1 MKQYRDD
8 DDDRKDT
15 SHFMIRITCFQI
27 YIGNQ
32 GIAANAN
39 IKQIVE
45 VITEPEKQ
53 NKFLNFFREAHQ
65 KGQKVRVIFF
75 WNDTYTINSRFW
87 FSQIQKENATI

>member
-1 MKQYRDD
+1 M
-8 DDDRKDT
+8 T
-15 SHFMIRITCFQI
+15 SFQI

-65 KGQKVRVIFF
+65 KGQKVRVPIP
-75 WNDTYTINSRFW
+75 Y
-87 FSQIQKENATI
+87 

>member
-1 MKQYRDD
+1 M
-8 DDDRKDT
+8 T
-15 SHFMIRITCFQI
+15 SFQI

-65 KGQKVRVIFF
+65 KGQKVRV
-75 WNDTYTINSRFW
+75 TIPNLVLRRFILDFGIHRYKKRMRQ
-87 FSQIQKENATI
+87 FSI

>member
-8 DDDRKDT
+8 DHRKDT
-15 SHFMIRITCFQI
+15 PHFMIRITCFQI

-65 KGQKVRVIFF
+65 KGQKVV
-75 WNDTYTINSRFW
+75 SP
-87 FSQIQKENATI
+87 